1 MTTYYVN
8 VSESTYPCTKDSNTR
23 GSTETALSNSLS
35 SAAKPPPIFTSRKKE
50 IPELGR
56 LGFLNLGNGN
66 GKSYQ
71 IEPLCFQQD
80 SQIQF
85 SAIPSS
91 STGSYRNTQNV
102 SFVFSVL
109 RI

>member
-1 MTTYYVN
+1 T
-8 VSESTYPCTKDSNTR
+8 
-23 GSTETALSNSLS
+23 LSNSLS
-35 SAAKPPPIFTSRKKE
+35 SASKPSPIFTSRKKE

-71 IEPLCFQQD
+71 IEPLCIQQD

-91 STGSYRNTQNV
+91 STVIERFFH
-102 SFVFSVL
+102 FVGAEGAES
-109 RI
+109 